1 MSTYRVATGSDV
13 ILGSL
18 TVLAPQPSGEA
29 VIQTTRRTYAADGSV
44 YDAARYV
51 ELEWTAFT
59 DGADYITLL
68 ALFGLSASVADAAVT
83 VYIRDETFVWVRMN
97 GTAVRPEPNREIK
110 WGEVQSRPLGINIL
124 IKGLATAA

>member
-44 YDAARYV
+44 YDAGRYV

-59 DGADYITLL
+59 DGADYITML

-124 IKGLATAA
+124 IKELATAA